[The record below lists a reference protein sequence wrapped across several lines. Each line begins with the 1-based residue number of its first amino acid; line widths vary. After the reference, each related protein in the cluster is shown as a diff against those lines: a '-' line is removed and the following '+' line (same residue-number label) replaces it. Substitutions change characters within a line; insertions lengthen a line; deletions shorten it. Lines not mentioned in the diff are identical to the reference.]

1 MNGWRNMASALGV
14 FLLLFAAGCWDRQE
28 IEERTS
34 VVAVA
39 LDQSKEGKG
48 LLRLTVQIPIPK
60 KIAGSGASGG
70 AGGGGREAVRVM
82 SATGYTLSEAS
93 RNLQKRLNQEIFYG
107 HTRIIAVGEDLAREG
122 IDTVVDA
129 LRRTPQIRR
138 LLWPVVVKGEAL
150 QLLQSNPR
158 LEQIPMMY
166 LMDLLN
172 NNAKMGT
179 IPDVSLGRFFIHLS
193 DSSRE
198 PGMNMVEATSDEVKW
213 VGLAIFEESKM
224 IGQLDP
230 REVVSLLQIRDEK
243 IGGTIEGACEGE
255 GGKKVAFSPKTIK
268 TEKKYRKRAGEMGV
282 QVKVRLEGDIMESQ
296 CSTDLAKQETL
307 RDIQMELEAE
317 MEQRADRLLR
327 HLQKEVKQ
335 DLFAFGMD
343 IRAKHP
349 DWWDPKK
356 WEEEF
361 LNMKMDV
368 KYEIL
373 IRRTGMEMR

>member
-1 MNGWRNMASALGV
+1 MNSWRMMARALGV
-14 FLLLFAAGCWDRQE
+14 FLLLFSAGCWDRQE

-34 VVAVA
+34 VVAMA
-39 LDQSKEGKG
+39 LDQSREDKG

-70 AGGGGREAVRVM
+70 GGGGGREAVRVM
-82 SATGYTLSEAS
+82 SATGHTLTEAS

-107 HTRIIAVGEDLAREG
+107 HTRVIAVGEDLAREG
-122 IDTVVDA
+122 INTVVDA

-150 QLLQSNPR
+150 HLLQSNPK

-172 NNAKMGT
+172 NNAKMGM
-179 IPDVSLGRFFIHLS
+179 IPDVSLGQFFIHLS
-193 DSSRE
+193 DTSRE
-198 PGMNMVEATSDEVKW
+198 PGMNIVEATSDEVKW

-224 IGQLDP
+224 IGQLNP

-243 IGGTIEGACEGE
+243 LGGIIEGACKGE
-255 GGKKVAFSPKTIK
+255 GGKKVAFRPKTIK

-296 CSTDLAKQETL
+296 CNTDLTKQEAIQ
-307 RDIQMELEAE
+307 DIQMKLEAE
-317 MEQRADRLLR
+317 MEQRGDQLFR

-349 DWWDPKK
+349 EWWDPQK
-356 WEEEF
+356 WEKEF
-361 LNMKMDV
+361 PNMKMDV
-368 KYEIL
+368 QYEIL